1 MSTVVDHLVGAAGL
15 IEALALA
22 WEAKGA
28 GEFVSLSKAEHLKE
42 VVSNG
47 FSGRVLLSKVTR
59 QWNCAFHCCYS
70 SSWTQRS
77 FCYHECRP
85 SAFLCHVRVR
95 TWDPWLLDIFVHEVR
110 LTPPPCVSP

>member
-1 MSTVVDHLVGAAGL
+1 VGLGRYLGRAKALPRGRGMMSTVVDHLVGAAGL

-28 GEFVSLSKAEHLKE
+28 GEFVSLSKAKHLKE

-59 QWNCAFHCCYS
+59 QWNCAVHCCYS
-70 SSWTQRS
+70 
-77 FCYHECRP
+77 
-85 SAFLCHVRVR
+85 
-95 TWDPWLLDIFVHEVR
+95 
-110 LTPPPCVSP
+110 